1 MTTRCAYCHYIEG
14 HQWGCPESVESGKS
28 NPGTCPSCN
37 AAFGEL
43 HKSNCELLFKA
54 KSNEDWRVM
63 APKEANSVI
72 TRNKASEL
80 LKHTDELINGER
92 SKDYGDPHQSFQNI
106 AELWSTYLGHEI
118 TVTDVGMMMIL
129 LKVARNG
136 RGRNK
141 PDNFVDICGY
151 ASLTGSQVFSKDK
164 K

>member
-1 MTTRCAYCHYIEG
+1 MHKFG
-14 HQWGCPESVESGKS
+14 
-28 NPGTCPSCN
+28 NCPSCG
-37 AAFGEL
+37 AGPGEL
-43 HKSNCELLFKA
+43 HSDNCKFLIGG
-54 KSNEDWRVM
+54 
-63 APKEANSVI
+63 PKGADPEPTYSPRENVI
-72 TRNKASEL
+72 TRDKASEL
-80 LKHTDELINGER
+80 LKHTEELINGDR
-92 SKDYGDPHQSFQNI
+92 AKDYGDPHQSFQKI
-106 AELWSTYLGHEI
+106 ANLWSTYLHDEI